1 MRLGKGTNAILE
13 VRTGRPKD
21 RRHSLSILV
30 LFSSFVVVNNSKS
43 QQWCT
48 KLLVIMNFVKIKG
61 GKAKMRLPETVKCS
75 KYKICRPMKLKHY
88 YYVYLIWQTLWQ
100 CFSFLDLQ
108 VLDWEHFKVSGGLV
122 FGSLPFTWGGGHN
135 IAGNYVLNKGVL
147 WYILRRWWAWW
158 LWWS

>member
-75 KYKICRPMKLKHY
+75 KYKICRPRKLKHY
-88 YYVYLIWQTLWQ
+88 YYVYLI
-100 CFSFLDLQ
+100 
-108 VLDWEHFKVSGGLV
+108 
-122 FGSLPFTWGGGHN
+122 
-135 IAGNYVLNKGVL
+135 
-147 WYILRRWWAWW
+147 
-158 LWWS
+158 